1 MSHAESTCWT
11 LIEGAVNGRPEDREH
26 LARRYAPLI
35 QATLRARWAGR
46 PAITEVS
53 DASQEVFL
61 ELFRQG
67 GALARVCLDRSGNFR
82 GYLYGVI
89 LNVARRFER
98 RRGQQRESALQSDA
112 AHDLA
117 TDEDSLARQFD
128 RAWAESLLS
137 QAAELMT
144 ERARSLGPSA
154 ERRVEI
160 LRLRFSEGLPV
171 RSIAER
177 LNDEPERVHHEYA
190 RARADFRKAL
200 EEVVIF
206 HNPGAKLEIE
216 KQCQELIQLLQ

>member
-1 MSHAESTCWT
+1 MSEAESTCWT
-11 LIEGAVNGRPEDREH
+11 LIEGAVRGRPEDREN
-26 LARRYAPLI
+26 LARRYASLI
-35 QATLRARWAGR
+35 QAALRARWAGR
-46 PAITEVS
+46 PVLAEVN

-67 GALARVCLDRSGNFR
+67 GALARVSLDRSGNFR
-82 GYLYGVI
+82 AYLYGVI

-98 RRGQQRESALQSDA
+98 RWGQRKESALQSDA
-112 AHDLA
+112 AHDLS
-117 TDEDSLARQFD
+117 TDEDTLARQFD

-137 QAAELMT
+137 QATELMS
-144 ERARSLGPSA
+144 ERARSLGPPA

-206 HNPGAKLEIE
+206 HNPGAKLEVE
-216 KQCQELIQLLQ
+216 RQCQELIQLLQ